1 MSPFACSTNGGL
13 LMSSPHPSA
22 VEELLTQWLSRHPGS
37 PVRDVVDRA
46 IDLGFAVVAPDGAAK
61 YLRLVLD
68 TPGARPVTLYVDA
81 SGLTA
86 AGAAVK
92 ELAASLP
99 GAVVRS
105 RDVRLPFD
113 SADPY
118 TVLETFGLPV
128 ITQPEP
134 VRQAT
139 VPVSP
144 WAVGPV
150 PEPAPGR
157 RGRILLTVVAAFVL
171 LFVVA

>member
-1 MSPFACSTNGGL
+1 MCRADQTDHDPVRRSTNGGL

-37 PVRDVVDRA
+37 PVRNVVDRA
-46 IDLGFAVVAPDGAAK
+46 VDLGFAVVAPDGAAK

-68 TPGARPVTLYVDA
+68 TPGTRRLTLYVDA

-118 TVLETFGLPV
+118 TVLETFGLPSIV
-128 ITQPEP
+128 E
-134 VRQAT
+134 T
-139 VPVSP
+139 VPRP
-144 WAVGPV
+144 APQAPV
-150 PEPAPGR
+150 PGR
-157 RGRILLTVVAAFVL
+157 RGRVVLTVVAAIVL
-171 LFVVA
+171 